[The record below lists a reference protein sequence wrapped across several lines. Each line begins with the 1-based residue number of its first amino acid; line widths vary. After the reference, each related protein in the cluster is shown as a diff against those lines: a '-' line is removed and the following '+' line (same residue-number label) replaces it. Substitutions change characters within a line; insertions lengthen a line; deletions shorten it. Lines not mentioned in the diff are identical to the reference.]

1 MGFPGGSVVQNPPAD
16 TGDTGSISRQDPLEM
31 EMAEDSS
38 ILALQIPWTEK
49 PGTSGLAAL

>member
-1 MGFPGGSVVQNPPAD
+1 MGFPGGSVVQNLPAD
-16 TGDTGSISRQDPLEM
+16 TGDTGLISRQDPLEM
-31 EMAEDSS
+31 EMAVHSS

>member
-1 MGFPGGSVVQNPPAD
+1 MGFPGGSVVQNLPAN
-16 TGDTGSISRQDPLEM
+16 TGDTGLISRQDPLEM
-31 EMAEDSS
+31 EMAVHSS